1 MARTVRAVRARHTFY
16 ARGQLIIG
24 DQLYRTD
31 DPVVKRHPDL
41 FEDVDDSLG
50 IVEKA
55 TRNPG
60 EKRARPED

>member
-1 MARTVRAVRARHTFY
+1 MARSVRAVRARFTFF
-16 ARGQLIIG
+16 ARGQLIVG
-24 DQLYRTD
+24 DQLYRSD
-31 DPVVKRHPDL
+31 DPIVKRFPDQ

-60 EKRARPED
+60 EKRAKPED